1 MGELDVVESI
11 IQDKMNNLSC
21 DLLKEAL
28 KAEQSDDWRIAQ
40 IKFKSV
46 LECNEADIILEN
58 YKNFFFEEY
67 YKVLKQF
74 VFLIIIK

>member
-1 MGELDVVESI
+1 MGELDIVESI

-46 LECNEADIILEN
+46 LECNESDIFLEN

-67 YKVLKQF
+67 YKVFK
-74 VFLIIIK
+74 